1 MTGRRRAAFLDR
13 DGTLIRDANYL
24 ARPDDV
30 ELLPGIADV
39 VRRLNEARVLVV
51 VVTNQS
57 GIARGLLTEAQY
69 DATRERLDALLG
81 AAGGRIDATY
91 HCPHHPDISGPC
103 DCRKPGTGLYQ
114 RAAAEHG
121 IDLTASLYAGDRYRD
136 VSPGLALG
144 GLALL
149 VSSPSTPDE
158 DINCAGDRRS
168 PSLAHAVDRFLSEG
182 KP

>member
-1 MTGRRRAAFLDR
+1 
-13 DGTLIRDANYL
+13 
-24 ARPDDV
+24 
-30 ELLPGIADV
+30 
-39 VRRLNEARVLVV
+39 V